1 MLSYLM
7 PKGLCDIFVLNVHA
21 QTEDKCDDTKESCH
35 VQLDRA
41 LDQAPMC
48 RMATGLTHTQ
58 Q

>member
-1 MLSYLM
+1 M